1 MPRNHNETTVFVIQN
16 DNHKDLSDAKRYG
29 KLQAVFGNPRKPYN
43 TANMLTRA
51 RDVLKEWKDGDFLLM
66 LGDPALCGV
75 CMTVASEYS
84 DIINVLSWDNYNF
97 EYISQEW
104 NLNET
109 QIELEFS

>member
-1 MPRNHNETTVFVIQN
+1 MPR
-16 DNHKDLSDAKRYG
+16 
-29 KLQAVFGNPRKPYN
+29 
-43 TANMLTRA
+43 
-51 RDVLKEWKDGDFLLM
+51 
-66 LGDPALCGV
+66 
-75 CMTVASEYS
+75 MTVASEYS